1 MSIRAWLLLVKTW
14 SRAADRALAMSASL
28 RRTLR
33 VPLPVEI
40 IDAGGARPR
49 FLGYLA
55 NISATGL
62 FVQCARPRDKGTR
75 LSLRFRIPGT
85 PEPIHCAD
93 AEVIWTRGYAGRSG
107 PAAGMGIR
115 MSSLTSDVQ
124 AVIARFC
131 GEASAVASMDRDTVV
146 LA

>member
-1 MSIRAWLLLVKTW
+1 MSVP
-14 SRAADRALAMSASL
+14 L

-40 IDAGGARPR
+40 VDEGGARPR

-107 PAAGMGIR
+107 PTAGMGIR
-115 MSSLTSDVQ
+115 LGSLSADIQ
-124 AVIARFC
+124 SRIAHFC
-131 GEASAVASMDRDTVV
+131 GDPSPLAATPEPDTVV